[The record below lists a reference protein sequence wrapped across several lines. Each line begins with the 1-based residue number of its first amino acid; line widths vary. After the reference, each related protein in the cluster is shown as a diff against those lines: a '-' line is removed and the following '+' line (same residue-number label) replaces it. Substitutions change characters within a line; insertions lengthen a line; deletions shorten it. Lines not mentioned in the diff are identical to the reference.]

1 MTDVRPALTSV
12 LCYRDPRAAI
22 AWLERAFGFELHM
35 LIEGPEGRLLHVEMR
50 LGVSLLM
57 VGQEWTENHRS
68 PASLGG
74 KNTQSVHIQLTS
86 DLDAHCARARAAG
99 AEILVEPAT
108 QPYGDR
114 TYHCR
119 DLEGHVWTVGPTV
132 QEMTRADHE
141 ASGVKV
147 LAWP

>member
-50 LGVSLLM
+50 LGESLLM

-119 DLEGHVWTVGPTV
+119 DLEGHVWTVGQTV